1 MHNHPPHNPSLRR
14 CLAGGLLWTLAL
26 LGAAHAA
33 EHRFTLAAQSDWGK
47 NLGFNLGFEARNAA
61 GPCTIADLALVF
73 YAGDGSQFYYTF
85 KRNGW
90 RAGQDYTIRAEI
102 TPGQIA
108 LWVNGQL
115 AEQTAARFQPLP
127 GDLKVNWV
135 SGEYAGPANY
145 IVVPIFL
152 RISENG
158 KNLLNYTFDSG
169 KRPAPDV
176 FAIPYLPA
184 DTRIVPFTLA
194 AGRPCVIEASLR
206 IIDITRLADFAPYFD
221 RFGQWRHHDWP
232 GKIKTE
238 ADLKQRRAAEEK
250 QLAAWAPSP
259 DYDRYGGYRRAGWQ
273 ERATGFFRVVQRQGF
288 FWLVTPEGNP
298 CFYTGVCGI
307 GLDADWWPPTA
318 ISGRERFFEWLPPAT
333 GEFAAART
341 PGAWGAKD
349 IDFWA
354 PVTANLIR
362 KFGPTWRADA
372 NRNAFR
378 RLQAWGFSG
387 GGKWAR
393 QNPAPITFPWMP
405 VLGRGDTPNLVNR
418 PDVFDPGVRDIFAR
432 ELRKQVAGLRDN
444 PWILG
449 LSYGNEDAEMI
460 FTDEI
465 QKVMQLDGT
474 PPAKCATDRPSAR
487 HHLSRRPCRPRQG
500 LETAAGRG
508 LPRPPAST
516 PPKTPSFPDA
526 DIEIMRLHY
535 LDHYHAFVYQTLKAA
550 DPNHLYFGSWLPGW
564 RAIWT
569 HPQDWNVFA
578 RHCDVLGYD
587 HYDYAFAR
595 PELRAILKNTRKP
608 VLCGEFGWAPSYGGT
623 RGFAWEMKHGDI
635 RTDADA
641 GRALPPMGSPMP
653 PPPPTASAASIS
665 CNTTNRP
672 PAKPPAAAPQLRF
685 GEGLAWGLVDITD
698 TPKWEMVRQVRD
710 ANLKCRPRPVSPPW
724 PENPPPDPALEK
736 PNQLTNN
743 KLKNHNST
751 RIACESMPWSAVR
764 ITALALGAGSAP
776 AQTWP
781 RQRIGGSAANQ
792 GGIPCRTPWRMAR
805 LNPITK
811 PNVGRQR
818 RPPLRTEP

>member
-1 MHNHPPHNPSLRR
+1 MHNHHNPSLRHW
-14 CLAGGLLWTLAL
+14 LAGCLLSTLTM

-47 NLGFNLGFEARNAA
+47 TLGFNLGFEARNAA
-61 GPCTIADLALVF
+61 GPCTMADLALVF
-73 YAGDGSQFYYTF
+73 YAGDGGRFYYTF
-85 KRNGW
+85 KKDGW
-90 RAGQDYTIRAEI
+90 RAGPDYTVRAEI

-115 AEQTAARFQPLP
+115 AEQTTARFRPLP
-127 GDLKVNWV
+127 GDLKANWV
-135 SGEYAGPANY
+135 SGEYAGPTNY
-145 IVVPIFL
+145 IIVPIFL

-158 KNLLNYTFDSG
+158 KKLIDYNFDSG
-169 KRPAPDV
+169 RRPAPDV

-184 DTRIVPFTLA
+184 DTRMVPVTLA
-194 AGRPCVIEASLR
+194 AGRHYVIEAGLR
-206 IIDITRLADFAPYFD
+206 LVDLAQLPAGAPYFD

-238 ADLKQRRAAEEK
+238 ADLKQRRADEEK
-250 QLAAWAPSP
+250 QLAAWAPSA

-288 FWLVTPEGNP
+288 FWLITPEGNP
-298 CFYTGVCGI
+298 CFYTGVCGV

-318 ISGRERFFEWLPPAT
+318 VSGRESFFEWLPPAT

-354 PVTANLIR
+354 PITANLIR
-362 KFGPTWRADA
+362 KFGPTWREDA
-372 NRNAFR
+372 NRNVFR
-378 RLQAWGFSG
+378 RLQTWGFSG

-405 VLGRGDTPNLVNR
+405 VLNRGNTPNLVNR
-418 PDVFDPGVRDIFAR
+418 PDVFDPKVRAIFAQALT
-432 ELRKQVAGLRDN
+432 EQAAGFRDN

-465 QKVMQLDGT
+465 QKLMQLDGV
-474 PPAKCATDRPSAR
+474 PPAKCALIDFVLATVYHGD
-487 HHLSRRPCRPRQG
+487 
-500 LETAAGRG
+500 AAA
-508 LPRPPAST
+508 LAKAWKLPPAAAAT
-516 PPKTPSFPDA
+516 PAGLHAAKNAVIPGA
-526 DIEIMRLHY
+526 DLEAMRLHY
-535 LDHYHAFVYQTLKAA
+535 LDRYHAFVYQTLKAA

-569 HPQDWNVFA
+569 HPQDWQVYE

-595 PELRAILKNTRKP
+595 PELRTILKNTRKP

-623 RGFAWEMKHGDI
+623 RGFAWETKHGDI

-641 GRALPPMGSPMP
+641 GRAYRQWV
-653 PPPPTASAASIS
+653 AD
-665 CNTTNRP
+665 
-672 PAKPPAAAPQLRF
+672 AAATPNCIGGFYFMQHDEPPSGEAPGRGPHLRF

-710 ANLKCRPRPVSPPW
+710 ANL
-724 PENPPPDPALEK
+724 NA
-736 PNQLTNN
+736 
-743 KLKNHNST
+743 
-751 RIACESMPWSAVR
+751 
-764 ITALALGAGSAP
+764 
-776 AQTWP
+776 
-781 RQRIGGSAANQ
+781 
-792 GGIPCRTPWRMAR
+792 TPAR
-805 LNPITK
+805 LAAMAGKTAP
-811 PNVGRQR
+811 
-818 RPPLRTEP
+818 